1 MNSILEWFML
11 VGAIPLSVW
20 LQQIYLGLVN
30 SSVFILLALGLTIIF
45 GLLGIIN
52 FAHGAFYMLG
62 AYLSFSILMWTGQFW
77 LSLILAPL
85 GVGLIG
91 VFIERLFLRKVLPY
105 GHVPQL
111 LLTFGF
117 AYIFEDVVKIVWG
130 TEPLKVKIPALLS
143 GSLSFLGGS
152 YPTYRLFILVV
163 SFLVFAFLFLI
174 LFKTRIGIIVRA
186 AVAKKEMVAA
196 LGFNVPLIFLL
207 LFGVGAWLAGIAGV
221 IAGPYLI
228 THPGMAGA
236 ILVDLFVVVVVGG
249 LGSIQ
254 GAMLAAILIGEL
266 QSFGVLFLPQ
276 FSLFLEFLLLAAVLI
291 LKPEGLLGEK

>member
-1 MNSILEWFML
+1 VDWMTMLPIQILH
-11 VGAIPLSVW
+11 
-20 LQQIYLGLVN
+20 GLVYGA
-30 SSVFILLALGLTIIF
+30 VLFLLASGLTLIF
-45 GLLGIIN
+45 GMMDVLN

-62 AYLSFSILMWTGQFW
+62 AYFSFSVVVWTGEFW
-77 LSLILAPL
+77 LGLIFAPL

-91 VFIERLFLRKVLPY
+91 AFVERVFLRRLHGL

-111 LLTFGF
+111 LLTFGI
-117 AYIFEDVVKIVWG
+117 AYILEDVVKIVWG
-130 TEPLKVKIPALLS
+130 TEPLKVKIPAFLS
-143 GSLSFLGGS
+143 GSLSLLGGT

-163 SFLVFAFLFLI
+163 SLLVFAFMFVI

-186 AVAKKEMVAA
+186 AVSRKEMVAA
-196 LGFNVPLIFLL
+196 LGFNVPVIFLL
-207 LFGVGAWLAGIAGV
+207 LFGMGSWLAGIAGV
-221 IAGPYLI
+221 IGGPYLI
-228 THPGMAGA
+228 THPGMGGA

>member
-1 MNSILEWFML
+1 MSMIPIQILHGF
-11 VGAIPLSVW
+11 VYGAVL
-20 LQQIYLGLVN
+20 
-30 SSVFILLALGLTIIF
+30 FLLASGLTLIF
-45 GLLGIIN
+45 GMMDVLN

-62 AYLSFSILMWTGQFW
+62 AYFSFSVVVWTGQYW
-77 LSLILAPL
+77 LGLIFAPL

-91 VFIERLFLRKVLPY
+91 VFVERVFLRKLHGL

-111 LLTFGF
+111 LLTFGI
-117 AYIFEDVVKIVWG
+117 AYILEDVVKVLWG

-143 GSLSFLGGS
+143 GSVSFLGGA

-163 SFLVFAFLFLI
+163 SLLVFAFMFLI

-186 AVAKKEMVAA
+186 AVARKEMVAA
-196 LGFNVPLIFLL
+196 LGFNVPVIFML
-207 LFGVGAWLAGIAGV
+207 LFGMGSWLAGVAGV
-221 IAGPYLI
+221 IGGPYLI
-228 THPGMAGA
+228 THPGMGGA
-236 ILVDLFVVVVVGG
+236 ILIDLFVVIVVGG

-254 GAMLAAILIGEL
+254 GALLAAIVIGVM
-266 QSFGVLFLPQ
+266 QSFGVLFVPQ